1 MLKHSRPPAKWKPCT
16 LTSLHSIAG
25 THEYLKVTRIAT
37 QVRRMPSQTG
47 RRNFTV
53 VKAAI
58 DSNRWLL
65 EEEETDAAKLAL
77 ELESPSKRKYVRTL
91 TNFTFERWATH
102 RSTDRYLSH
111 MKLLAFGKSSII
123 KGLAQPLLSVTAV
136 SLLVCVY
143 ENLRIDGTVVPTWAP
158 SLFIPQAP
166 FDLTSFALSLL
177 LVFRTNTS
185 YDRWLESVTVWSN
198 IANRSRDTVRQ
209 LISHLYEKDRGM
221 SPLAAA
227 MCRWVVAYARSLKC
241 QLQENSA
248 LELELRGILSGE
260 EIKQVMASHHAP
272 SFALAVLTELAAR
285 APLLDAHRIR
295 LDENLTFFEDAVGA
309 CERLLKTPIP
319 ISYTRHTSRF
329 MFIWLTALPLAL
341 WPACGWGTAP
351 LAVVISFL
359 LLGIEEIGV
368 QIEEPFGYIPLEDLC
383 DEIEGDVFSIIEEA
397 HLTKK
402 LAGEAATIALAGG
415 FRLGEMYGDDKVGEE
430 ENTTSGNGSGKAQ
443 QPRSGLFQTSPRYG
457 YGSRSA
463 DHREW
468 EEGRGDDTGS
478 VFNSMDEDYV

>member
-1 MLKHSRPPAKWKPCT
+1 M
-16 LTSLHSIAG
+16 
-25 THEYLKVTRIAT
+25 TRIAT
-37 QVRRMPSQTG
+37 QVKGLPSQTG
-47 RRNFTV
+47 RRNST

-65 EEEETDAAKLAL
+65 EEEEADSAKLAL
-77 ELESPSKRKYVRTL
+77 DLNLETSSGKRKYVRTL
-91 TNFTFERWATH
+91 SNFTFERWASH
-102 RSTDRYLSH
+102 RSTDRYFRH
-111 MKLLAFGKSSII
+111 MKMLALGKSSII
-123 KGLAQPLLSVTAV
+123 KGLAQPLLSVTVV

-241 QLQENSA
+241 ELQESSS
-248 LELELRGILSGE
+248 LEFELEGILSGE

-309 CERLLKTPIP
+309 CERLLRTPIP
-319 ISYTRHTSRF
+319 VSYTRHTSRF

-368 QIEEPFGYIPLEDLC
+368 QIEEPFGCIPLEDLC
-383 DEIEGDVFSIIEEA
+383 DEIEGDVFNIVEEA

-402 LAGEAATIALAGG
+402 LAGEAATSALAGG
-415 FRLGEMYGDDKVGEE
+415 FRIDEDYEE
-430 ENTTSGNGSGKAQ
+430 EGNDNTSGGKKVAKNNDVSNGNGSKKAK
-443 QPRSGLFQTSPRYG
+443 PRSGLFQRSSSRYG
-457 YGSRSA
+457 WSRNA

-468 EEGRGDDTGS
+468 EEDRGDNTGS
-478 VFNSMDEDYV
+478 VWSSMDEDYI